1 MPALTTAAAITGG
14 SALIGNLISNSGNKK
29 SQKRADKMN
38 TKFWQMQNDYND
50 PAQQMARLKKAGLN
64 PNLIY
69 GQSVAGATGQAG
81 SVAPSKAAP
90 YSMQGIGQ
98 AAMQGYQAE
107 AQVQNTNADTLDK
120 IQKIGVD
127 KKYLEPMAKAE
138 LTKMSLGNIQLY
150 LKNQQIAPFVATAVE
165 RASEELL
172 TIQSNTK
179 TAQAKQKVS
188 EFQARLSNLNINPTG
203 SLGMTLLRMIMA
215 SVPEL
220 QQYLSPPDNQ
230 NQ

>member
-14 SALIGNLISNSGNKK
+14 SALIGNLISNSGSKK

-138 LTKMSLGNIQLY
+138 LTKMSLGNIQQY

-220 QQYLSPPDNQ
+220 QQYLTPPDKKID
-230 NQ
+230 